1 MVIVSSHRALLFSFT
16 FFLSVPAI
24 IDLNAQSGENQN
36 WYFGVK
42 AGLDFSTSP
51 PTALD
56 DGMTSEVNATA
67 CMSDSEGN
75 LLFYTDGN
83 RIWNRHHQ
91 IMTNGDGID
100 GYDGN
105 YAQQVVIVHD
115 PENIQSYYVFY
126 VSEASYPVHRH
137 RLKYSIVN
145 MSNGD
150 GVVESKNTVLPTD
163 DIIVKIAAVEKR
175 GEAFRIVTQGEKTG
189 KYFCFKGTPA
199 GIEQTPVI
207 TDTGV
212 PNEDSYD
219 YGDLRFSPDGKMLA
233 ATNAFSGMLS
243 LFRFDF
249 ESGILTEPIFISAD
263 RPTSVEFSGN
273 GTLLYVTSF
282 ANCSQ
287 NRLYQYGVSLY
298 SQNQIVSS
306 RMLLGIAPNI
316 GMLRR
321 GPDGR
326 IYVGRR
332 DPNGCNLY
340 HHIGTIKFPNNPG
353 LRAEFVDVSIYLK
366 EGRTFQGL
374 PNFATTL
381 CSDFTT
387 LPKEATV
394 CGEATYAIDVS
405 GSLAEF
411 KWDNGST
418 NAIREVNKTGAYWV
432 ESRIGHC
439 IERDTISVV
448 FEESKIEFEK
458 DTAYIFGKPL
468 TLTPSGNA
476 TSEIVWHDNS
486 KGPSYTASEPGRYSF
501 TTSFNNCVFRDTVTV
516 IRRELFVPNV
526 ITVNGDTRNEFFHL
540 PFIRPG
546 EDWEVYIY
554 NRYGT
559 EIFRNN
565 SYQNNWQTGE
575 AQSCFYRILNRAF
588 GVDIKG
594 SLTVMN

>member
-1 MVIVSSHRALLFSFT
+1 MFLVSSRRALLFSSA
-16 FFLSVPAI
+16 FFLSAMLI
-24 IDLNAQSGENQN
+24 TDLNGQSGEHQN

-42 AGLDFSTSP
+42 AGLDFSTTQ
-51 PTALD
+51 PTPLN

-67 CMSDSEGN
+67 SMSDSKGN

-105 YAQQVVIVHD
+105 YAQQVVIVHNPGD
-115 PENIQSYYVFY
+115 LQSYYVFY
-126 VSEASYPVHRH
+126 VSEPMYPVHRH

-145 MSNGD
+145 VSDGD
-150 GVVESKNTVLPTD
+150 GVVESKNMMLTTD
-163 DIIVKIAAVEKR
+163 DILVKIAAVEKR
-175 GEAFRIVTQGEKTG
+175 GEAFWIVTQGETG
-189 KYFCFKGTPA
+189 KYFCFKGTAA
-199 GIEQTPVI
+199 GIAQMPVI

-212 PNEDSYD
+212 PTQGTFD
-219 YGDLRFSPDGKMLA
+219 YGDLRFSPDGKLLA
-233 ATNAFSGMLS
+233 ATNAFSGRLS

-249 ESGILTEPIFISAD
+249 ESGLLSEPIFISGD
-263 RPTSVEFSGN
+263 KPTSVEFSGN

-287 NRLYQYGVSLY
+287 NRLYQYSVSSY
-298 SQNQIVSS
+298 SQNQIMSS

-340 HHIGTIKFPNNPG
+340 HHIGTINFPNSPG
-353 LRAEFVDVSIYLK
+353 LRAEFVDVSIYLND
-366 EGRTFQGL
+366 GRTFQGL

-381 CSDFTT
+381 CSDFTS

-394 CGEATYAIDVS
+394 CGEATYAMDLS
-405 GSLAEF
+405 ASLAEF
-411 KWDNGST
+411 KWDDGST
-418 NAIREVNKTGAYWV
+418 SPVREINKAGTYWV
-432 ESRIGHC
+432 ESRIGQC
-439 IERDTISVV
+439 IERDTISIV
-448 FEESKIEFEK
+448 FEESRIEFKK

-486 KGPSYTASEPGRYSF
+486 NGPSYTAGEPGRYSF
-501 TTSFNNCVFRDTVTV
+501 TTSLNNCVFRDTVTV

-526 ITVNGDTRNEFFHL
+526 ITVNGDTRNELFHL

-559 EIFRNN
+559 EIFRNV

-575 AQSCFYRILNRAF
+575 AQSCFYRILNREF

-594 SLTVMN
+594 LLSVMN